1 MNPVL
6 LKQVVIGSLRIEW
19 ALQIGLWWKICELNI
34 SSYHKIGLH
43 ICTCTK
49 KVFISF
55 TRNKQILKT
64 ALKVVLSGHLKLGF
78 IWAKLQRTPWHLCSD
93 VFRWEECFPLHK
105 GPHQWEKGLAWL
117 SSLGWGS
124 VDLKRIS
131 HPSLSILTVD
141 LTAQWRWFLLCID
154 CALAPTWELPKAMLN
169 RRSPGSTLV

>member
-6 LKQVVIGSLRIEW
+6 LKQVVIGSLQIEW
-19 ALQIGLWWKICELNI
+19 VLQIGLWWKICELNI
-34 SSYHKIGLH
+34 SSYHKNWTPHLYAH
-43 ICTCTK
+43 K
-49 KVFISF
+49 KVPISF

-124 VDLKRIS
+124 VDVKTIS
-131 HPSLSILTVD
+131 HPSLSILTVE
-141 LTAQWRWFLLCID
+141 LTTQWRWFLLCID
-154 CALAPTWELPKAMLN
+154 CALAPICELSKAMLN
-169 RRSPGSTLV
+169 RRFPGSNLV